1 MKKSYAIKGATYRR
15 QKGKREWDWNSTKAF
30 ASRDLNEPKRN
41 PSTKTDVQRN
51 NNTTTKSAISL
62 ESLGLSFKATVQ
74 RKATIT
80 G

>member
-15 QKGKREWDWNSTKAF
+15 QKGKRDWEWNSTKAF

-51 NNTTTKSAISL
+51 NYTTTKSSISL
-62 ESLGLSFKATVQ
+62 ESLGLSFNATTQ
-74 RKATIT
+74 RQSTIT

>member
-15 QKGKREWDWNSTKAF
+15 QKGKRDWEWNSTKAF
-30 ASRDLNEPKRN
+30 ANRDLNKPERN

-51 NNTTTKSAISL
+51 NYTTTKSSISL
-62 ESLGLSFKATVQ
+62 ESLGLSFNATTQ
-74 RKATIT
+74 RQSTIT

>member
-15 QKGKREWDWNSTKAF
+15 QKGKRDWEWNSTKAF
-30 ASRDLNEPKRN
+30 ASRDLNEPERN

-51 NNTTTKSAISL
+51 NYTTTKSSISL
-62 ESLGLSFKATVQ
+62 ESLGLSFNATTQ
-74 RKATIT
+74 RQSTIT